1 MKLPLSGITVVD
13 LSRLLPAPLAT
24 LFMAQ
29 MGARVIKIEEPA
41 VGDYIRWTPPMQGEY
56 SSFFY
61 LLNRGKESV
70 TLNLKEEEGKE
81 ILKELVKKSDVLVE
95 SFRPGVMDSL
105 GVGYE
110 VLSELNPQLIYCAV
124 TGYGYTKTFY
134 ASRAGHDLN
143 YVSINGI
150 VALNGTKKTGPLH
163 LGVQVADIAG
173 GAYMALI
180 SVLAALLKR
189 ERTGKGEFLDISMT
203 HGSIPLTVMGLGEYF
218 GTGKV
223 PGPEGYTLNGLY
235 PCYRIYKAKDGY
247 VSLAALEPKFWQNF
261 CEAVK
266 RKDLQ
271 DKAFATGEEGEKIQ
285 RELDEIFISRS
296 VKEWEDLNGKYDF
309 CCEPVN
315 DFDSLLSHPLIR
327 ENQIIGRDENNL
339 GFIRFPVSNIRE
351 SSLREAPHLGEH
363 TKEVIEEFVE
373 GVDFEEL
380 KRKGI
385 I

>member
-1 MKLPLSGITVVD
+1 MLPLSGITIVD

-41 VGDYIRWTPPMQGEY
+41 GGDYIRWTPPMQGDY
-56 SSFFY
+56 SAFFY

-70 TLNLKEEEGKE
+70 TINLKNEKGRE
-81 ILKELVKKSDVLVE
+81 IFREIVKKADVLVE

-105 GVGYE
+105 GLGYE
-110 VLSELNPQLIYCAV
+110 ELSGLNPRLIYCAV
-124 TGYGYTKTFY
+124 TGYGYTKTEY

-150 VALNGTKKTGPLH
+150 AALNGTKQTGPLH

-189 ERTGKGEFLDISMT
+189 EKTGRGEFLDISMT
-203 HGSIPLTVMGLGEYF
+203 HGSMPLTVMGFGEYL
-218 GTGKV
+218 GVGRS
-223 PGPEGYTLNGLY
+223 PGPEEYTLNGLY
-235 PCYRIYKAKDGY
+235 PCYRIYRAKDGF

-261 CEAVK
+261 CRAVG
-266 RKDLQ
+266 REDLL
-271 DKAFATGEEGEKIQ
+271 DKAFATGEEGEKI
-285 RELDEIFISRS
+285 RKELEEIFQSRS
-296 VKEWEDLNGKYDF
+296 VDEWAELNGKYDF

-315 DFDSLLSHPLIR
+315 DFDALLSHPLVE
-327 ENQIIGRDENNL
+327 ENKVIGRDENGL
-339 GFIRFPVSNIRE
+339 GFVRFPLP
-351 SSLREAPHLGEH
+351 SLRTDKIESAPHLGEH
-363 TKEVIEEFVE
+363 TEKVLKEFLGEVDFDKLKNE
-373 GVDFEEL
+373 GV
-380 KRKGI
+380 I
-385 I
+385 